1 MNKYVNI
8 LWRHKID
15 DRREEEGVAHFARN
29 MVKYVQKMREV
40 RTVEPL
46 QYEERGYL
54 HEDFRLFHLADD
66 NHGEFPYHYHAFHK
80 VIVALAGRTEYAVEG
95 ERYAVQPGDFVL
107 VGRGSIHRPM
117 MTEGEFYERIVFY
130 ISPEYL
136 QTLSRE
142 GEDLET
148 CFRLAQERFCYVYRA
163 AEEDGIPRLFT
174 ALEEAQKE
182 EGFGRELRSRALFT
196 ELMVAINRS
205 VIRGDGGE
213 GQGDNKI
220 VSILQYLNS
229 HLTEPLTIDEL
240 AARFYISKYHMMRR
254 FREETGYTVHN
265 YISEKRLLLAQQLLQ
280 RGVTLTAA
288 AEQSGYQ
295 DYSTFSRA
303 YKKQFGKSP
312 SEK

>member
-80 VIVALAGRTEYAVEG
+80 VIVVLAGRTEYAVEG
-95 ERYAVQPGDFVL
+95 ERYALQPGDFVL

-130 ISPEYL
+130 LSP
-136 QTLSRE
+136 
-142 GEDLET
+142 
-148 CFRLAQERFCYVYRA
+148 
-163 AEEDGIPRLFT
+163 GIIAP
-174 ALEEAQKE
+174 
-182 EGFGRELRSRALFT
+182 
-196 ELMVAINRS
+196 
-205 VIRGDGGE
+205 
-213 GQGDNKI
+213 
-220 VSILQYLNS
+220 
-229 HLTEPLTIDEL
+229 
-240 AARFYISKYHMMRR
+240 
-254 FREETGYTVHN
+254 EETGAVSFE
-265 YISEKRLLLAQQLLQ
+265 IQ
-280 RGVTLTAA
+280 
-288 AEQSGYQ
+288 YQ
-295 DYSTFSRA
+295 F
-303 YKKQFGKSP
+303 
-312 SEK
+312 